1 MEIKDIQPNQGNL
14 DLVLVVKEKESE
26 RTFEKFGKTGRVC
39 KATVSDDSG
48 EVKLTLWNEDIDK
61 VNTGDKIHLK
71 NGWCSEYQG
80 EKQLSSGKFGTIEV
94 LDKDSTE
101 SEASSSESKSED
113 TKEEQLSE
121 EPVGVLTNASP
132 EEFQEESEETD
143 EEPVTE
149 EELIE

>member
-1 MEIKDIQPNQGNL
+1 MEIKDIQANQGNL
-14 DLVLVVKEKESE
+14 DLVLIVKEKESE

-61 VNTGDKIHLK
+61 VTVGDKIHLK

-80 EKQLSSGKFGTIEV
+80 EKQISSGKFGTIE
-94 LDKDSTE
+94 LLENSSTE
-101 SEASSSESKSED
+101 NKESSSESD
-113 TKEEQLSE
+113 TKEEAEAPTE
-121 EPVGVLTNASP
+121 EPVEVLTNAVP
-132 EEFQEESEETD
+132 EEPQEEES
-143 EEPVTE
+143 EPVTE